1 MKNKEIIQL
10 YEGIYE
16 LREQDFGVKVGFI
29 FAKNLI
35 TLEPYYKA
43 IKASQ
48 RKLWEKYGSPN
59 EEGHLVVSKDK
70 ISDLEKENDEL
81 MEIETI
87 VNITKISIEQLEEC
101 KINLDQMLKIYYM
114 IEENRRD

>member
-16 LREQDFGVKVGFI
+16 LKEQDFGVKVGFI

-43 IKASQ
+43 IKTSQ

-59 EEGHLVVSKDK
+59 EEGNLVVSKDK
-70 ISDLEKENDEL
+70 IPDLEKENNDICATYTTQNGTDIL
-81 MEIETI
+81 
-87 VNITKISIEQLEEC
+87 LY
-101 KINLDQMLKIYYM
+101 D
-114 IEENRRD
+114 RRKPQGLSPCGIFL

>member
-1 MKNKEIIQL
+1 MKNKEIVQL

-16 LREQDFGVKVGFI
+16 LKDQDFGVKVGFI

-43 IKASQ
+43 IKTTQ
-48 RKLWEKYGSPN
+48 RQLWEKYGSLN
-59 EEGHLVVSKDK
+59 EEGNLVVSKEN
-70 ISDLEKENDEL
+70 ISALEKENNEL
-81 MEIETI
+81 MEMETI
-87 VNITKISIEQLEEC
+87 VNITKIPINSLEEY
-101 KINLDQMLKIYYM
+101 KISLDQMLKIYYI

>member
-16 LREQDFGVKVGFI
+16 LKEIDFGVRIGFV

-35 TLEPYYKA
+35 ALEPYYKA
-43 IKASQ
+43 IKDQQ
-48 RKLWEKYGSPN
+48 RKLWIKYGVPN
-59 EEGHLVVSKDK
+59 EEGNLVIPKDK
-70 ISDLEKENDEL
+70 ISILEKENDEL

-87 VNITKISIEQLEEC
+87 VNITKISIDQLEEY
-101 KINLDQMLKIYYM
+101 KISLDQLLKIYNM
-114 IEENRRD
+114 LKESP